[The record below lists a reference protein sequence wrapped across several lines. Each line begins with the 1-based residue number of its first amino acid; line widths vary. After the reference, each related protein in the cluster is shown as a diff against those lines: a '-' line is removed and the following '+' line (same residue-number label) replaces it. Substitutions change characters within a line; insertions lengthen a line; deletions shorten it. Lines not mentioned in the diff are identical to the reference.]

1 VSNIT
6 GSSGPPLKEL
16 NMFYMLPKKKKNR
29 GDTMDLNT
37 LMQFAAFIEQKQKEA
52 KDGAKPK
59 EEEKKKGGGDYWKTF
74 LVLMIITP
82 PVAITYL
89 LALVFGVLQIVKV
102 AKGI

>member
-1 VSNIT
+1 
-6 GSSGPPLKEL
+6 
-16 NMFYMLPKKKKNR
+16 MFYMLPKKKKKNR

-37 LMQFAAFIEQKQKEA
+37 MMQFYAFMEQKQKEA

-59 EEEKKKGGGDYWKTF
+59 EEEKKKGGDYWRTF
-74 LVLMIITP
+74 LILMIVTP